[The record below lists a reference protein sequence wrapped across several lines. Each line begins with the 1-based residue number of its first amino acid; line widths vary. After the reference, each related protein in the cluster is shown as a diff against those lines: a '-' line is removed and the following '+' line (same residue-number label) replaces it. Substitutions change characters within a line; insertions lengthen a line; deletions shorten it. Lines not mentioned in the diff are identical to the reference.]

1 MAPPPSVTSKT
12 PKRFSATSI
21 TTSISTKVKYG
32 FCICIPHPAMP
43 VDSLTE
49 INTPANTRKENNTPS
64 PYVSPSLRTLPA
76 SSSACCTKPRIFI
89 EITGSTHGITLRIMP
104 PMNANNS
111 MPQNDM
117 ASASG
122 GPPSPVVP
130 LASPFSLPA
139 LAGAPGTL
147 ARHSLMAEACSESCA
162 SAATFNVSVNSFECC
177 SQVS

>member
-49 INTPANTRKENNTPS
+49 INAPASTRKENNTPS

-89 EITGSTHGITLRIMP
+89 EITGSTQGITLRIMP

-122 GPPSPVVP
+122 GPPLSVV
-130 LASPFSLPA
+130 
-139 LAGAPGTL
+139 PGTL